1 VFVVGTSRSTYSAA
15 YLAVALQGEISGVV
29 LSASYFYGGGRAMK
43 PMLASF
49 DWSKIKLP
57 LLLVHHVDDG
67 CTGTPYRNAER
78 LATRFPL
85 ISVRGGKPAESPP
98 CEPFAPHGFLGKEAE
113 TVDAIAAW
121 MLGKPFA
128 KEIQ

>member
-1 VFVVGTSRSTYSAA
+1 MT
-15 YLAVALQGEISGVV
+15 
-29 LSASYFYGGGRAMK
+29 
-43 PMLASF
+43 PMLAAF

-67 CTGTPYRNAER
+67 CTWTPYRDAAR
-78 LATRFPL
+78 LAKRFPL
-85 ISVRGGKPAESPP
+85 VSVEGGKPAESGP
-98 CEPFAPHGFLGKEAE
+98 CDPLAQHGFYGREPE

-128 KEIQ
+128 KDIR